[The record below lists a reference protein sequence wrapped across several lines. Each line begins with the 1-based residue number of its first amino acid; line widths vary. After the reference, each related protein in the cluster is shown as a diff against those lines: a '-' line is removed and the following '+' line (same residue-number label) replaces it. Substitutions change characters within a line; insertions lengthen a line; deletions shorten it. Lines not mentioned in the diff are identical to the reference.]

1 MLMHAQLN
9 CDPAFPDLS
18 DALDPALAARAFV
31 EALSLSGRPVTNLD
45 CSVERVRIKRG
56 AKVVIGYRLTGLDG
70 QRQRI
75 DQHAM
80 VSLWPDGDPA
90 KLKDMGGQHAQP
102 LFGPPTLQ
110 LERIGGKA
118 WFFPNDRKV
127 HNIAALMN
135 GPTGLAGGKAEVV
148 HYVPEQGCTVRYTH
162 QGRTLFGKTRADDRC
177 AVSALVHRAAQDG
190 GPLPVRLARVI
201 EHAPKHRIL
210 WQEEVPGC
218 ELTPADVLA
227 EPETWAPRIAT
238 AIAGFHS
245 ITAPK
250 KLKSL
255 TSQTIAQTLDQR
267 AARTM
272 QIMPELAAQ
281 ISGVASTLAMSCP
294 GPEELLV
301 SHCDLHTG
309 NLLWDGTSFALID
322 LDTTALAPPA
332 RDYGS
337 LIAALIHKAIEARAP
352 DDVIGN
358 MVRVFNLAA
367 PDVPHIA
374 WFTAASL
381 IGERLYRC
389 GTRLKSPSIAVR
401 SQLITLAHMILE
413 DQGG

>member
-1 MLMHAQLN
+1 MLMQAQLN
-9 CDPAFPDLS
+9 CDPAFPGLS
-18 DALDPALAARAFV
+18 DALDPALAARAFA

-45 CSVERVRIKRG
+45 CAVERVRIKRG
-56 AKVVIGYRLTGLDG
+56 VKVVIGYRLTGVDG
-70 QRQRI
+70 QGQRI

-90 KLKDMGGQHAQP
+90 RLKDMGGEHVQP
-102 LFGPPTLQ
+102 LFGPPTLL

-135 GPTGLAGGKAEVV
+135 GPTGLAGGAAEVI

-162 QGRTLFGKTRADDRC
+162 QGRSLFGKTRADDRC
-177 AVSALVHRAAQDG
+177 TVSALVDQAAQNNG
-190 GPLPVRLARVI
+190 RLPVRLVCVI
-201 EHAPKHRIL
+201 EHDRKHRIL
-210 WQEEVPGC
+210 WQEEVPGR
-218 ELTPADVLA
+218 ELTAADVLA
-227 EPETWAPRIAT
+227 EPETWAPRIAI

-245 ITAPK
+245 IKAPSA
-250 KLKSL
+250 LKSL
-255 TSQTIAQTLDQR
+255 TSQTIAHTLDQR
-267 AARTM
+267 AARTT

-281 ISGVASTLAMSCP
+281 ISGIANALAMSCP
-294 GPEELLV
+294 GPGELLV
-301 SHCDLHTG
+301 SHCDLHPG

-322 LDTTALAPPA
+322 LDTTAFAPPA

-337 LIAALIHKAIEARAP
+337 LIAALIHKAIEARVS

-358 MVRVFNLAA
+358 MVRVFNSAV

-389 GTRLKSPSIAVR
+389 GTRLKSPSIEVR
-401 SQLITLAHMILE
+401 SRLITLAQMILE
-413 DQGG
+413 DQDG